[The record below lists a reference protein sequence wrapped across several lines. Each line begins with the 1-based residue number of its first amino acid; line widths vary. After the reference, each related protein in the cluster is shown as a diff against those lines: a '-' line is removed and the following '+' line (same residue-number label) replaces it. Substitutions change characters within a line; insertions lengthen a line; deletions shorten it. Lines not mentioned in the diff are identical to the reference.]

1 MKTGGKKDGRG
12 AVRKNRV
19 HPLLMCPI
27 SFASPSFFFFVFF
40 FFFPFYSPFP
50 SSPSPSLEWR
60 RVSIDKEAVAERE
73 REGHCRAVG
82 NTPWRRWREDPPSQ
96 DQSTFFLFF
105 FLFFFFFLWTFT
117 SISFFKPVVSGR
129 IHPINNTLPN
139 KVFLLFGFGFSR
151 RLRRCVF
158 KWSRVGTRHWPRARR
173 LRRMVFWIGRL
184 NWTLSSHLT
193 VCLPP
198 FLPLPLVCMQLP
210 WVGWWR
216 RHGASADPLTIPF
229 HSSLFIVFVFL
240 SFFLS
245 FFDLSRASVVRA
257 CFSIRTTRTAD
268 CADSLGG
275 RTDGLVVVVV
285 VEHTN
290 SSTQL
295 WKKKK
300 KKKQKRNRIETKNNI
315 RWENLLT
322 ASGGRD
328 VIRFQVISR
337 LEEGRSAIDART
349 IGFFTVSHK
358 QVVYNR
364 AGKRAKERIP
374 LPFFKNF
381 LFVVFWRPSSP
392 FRPFVRRPSL
402 YISFQ
407 HPLHHPTSGP
417 IAIQRQTPKF
427 CRD

>member
-1 MKTGGKKDGRG
+1 M
-12 AVRKNRV
+12 
-19 HPLLMCPI
+19 
-27 SFASPSFFFFVFF
+27 
-40 FFFPFYSPFP
+40 
-50 SSPSPSLEWR
+50 
-60 RVSIDKEAVAERE
+60 
-73 REGHCRAVG
+73 
-82 NTPWRRWREDPPSQ
+82 
-96 DQSTFFLFF
+96 
-105 FLFFFFFLWTFT
+105 
-117 SISFFKPVVSGR
+117 
-129 IHPINNTLPN
+129 
-139 KVFLLFGFGFSR
+139 
-151 RLRRCVF
+151 
-158 KWSRVGTRHWPRARR
+158 
-173 LRRMVFWIGRL
+173 
-184 NWTLSSHLT
+184 
-193 VCLPP
+193 
-198 FLPLPLVCMQLP
+198 
-210 WVGWWR
+210 
-216 RHGASADPLTIPF
+216 
-229 HSSLFIVFVFL
+229 
-240 SFFLS
+240 
-245 FFDLSRASVVRA
+245 VRA

-295 WKKKK
+295 WK